1 MYDLNNLLDE
11 VIQKYDTPEG
21 YKRPTIS
28 WSSENMKTAFGRYD
42 YWSNSI
48 SISRCLNADQI
59 SKEAL
64 LSVIYHEIWHQE
76 SSDDS
81 DDFQKKVLAFPNY
94 KMLGKEMTRF
104 LKNQEDCSAV
114 LKTTKEEIDYSQA
127 IICVIPN
134 GDNDDYLDNFQ
145 FYNRYFHVYLGENRH
160 INKEFTDLINPPI
173 IWLAKNKTK
182 YYVVGWSVENQIFEY
197 QQNIR
202 QAILEGYD
210 LDYQIKTRN
219 KGYYLL
225 PVNNCTCSLTK
236 TKLPE
241 NFEEQGICFLNELKD
256 VAKQRVINFIET
268 YDAEILPIGLT
279 DAAIEACAPLIE
291 TDTNVIIEKSLAAE
305 NDIFRSL
312 CLANLGAKQD
322 PCLATVY
329 NRADALRWATFFEE
343 ALIEFEK
350 AYKMEPTE
358 IEIIGSCILMN
369 VILDNIEKAKYYLNL
384 LSDEDINNIESV
396 AARNSIEILKNNL
409 RNA

>member
-11 VIQKYDTPEG
+11 VIEKYDTPKG
-21 YKRPTIS
+21 YKRPTIT
-28 WSSENMKTAFGRYD
+28 WSSENMKAAFGRYD
-42 YWSNSI
+42 YCDNSI
-48 SISRCLNADQI
+48 TISRCLNSDQI

-104 LKNQEDCSAV
+104 LKNQKDCSAV

-241 NFEEQGICFLNELKD
+241 NFEEQGICFFNELKD
-256 VAKQRVINFIET
+256 VAKQSVINFIET
-268 YDAEILPIGLT
+268 YDNEILSLGLM
-279 DAAIEACAPLIE
+279 DVAIEACAPLIE
-291 TDTNVIIEKSLAAE
+291 TDTQVLIEKSLNAE
-305 NDIFRSL
+305 NDLRAI
-312 CLANLGAKQD
+312 CLANLAAKQD
-322 PCLATVY
+322 PCLETIY
-329 NRADALRWATFFEE
+329 NRADAFRCATFFDE
-343 ALIEFEK
+343 AAVEYDK
-350 AYKMEPTE
+350 AYQIEPE
-358 IEIIGSCILMN
+358 VIEIIGSCILVN
-369 VILDNIEKAKYYLNL
+369 VILGKTEKARNYMNL
-384 LSDEDINNIESV
+384 LTDEDIENIKDDV
-396 AARNSIEILKNNL
+396 LLNSIEILKSN
-409 RNA
+409 